1 MTDAVTASA
10 PPREQRAVE
19 VVINDTRYRFD
30 QHVVTGRQIKA
41 KADIPDAD
49 SLYLR
54 RPGSS
59 EPIADGEEV
68 MLHDGD
74 EFFSRPPSNVS

>member
-10 PPREQRAVE
+10 PPREQRAVK
-19 VVINDTRYRFD
+19 VVINDKPYWFD
-30 QHVVTGRQIKA
+30 QRVVTGREIKA
-41 KADIPDAD
+41 KAGIPDAD

-54 RPGSS
+54 RLGGS

-68 MLHDGD
+68 TLHDGD

>member
-1 MTDAVTASA
+1 MTDQVTAAA
-10 PPREQRAVE
+10 PTREQRAVE
-19 VVINDTRYRFD
+19 VVINDKRYRFD
-30 QHVVTGRQIKA
+30 QREVTGREIKA
-41 KADIPDAD
+41 KASISDAD

-54 RPGSS
+54 RPGGS

-68 MLHDGD
+68 TLHEGD